1 MRCSSCEPL
10 LDRYLEGTLSPREM
24 IDTNAH
30 IGSCT
35 ACAHLL
41 DEVKV
46 IDALL
51 FTTKVPELP
60 NNFTFAV
67 MAETLSMPA
76 PKPHKHR
83 LWSFVTLYLT
93 AAWIAA
99 LAVFAVSGASL
110 QKVGAEVAAGFG
122 NLAQSF
128 SGGAAGIAHGAPV
141 LATFGVGVLSVD
153 LTLAAAGAAIYFLI
167 RPRLAAH
174 LASASEAQ

>member
-1 MRCSSCEPL
+1 VRCSSCEPL

-24 IDTNAH
+24 IDTSAH
-30 IGSCT
+30 IATCA
-35 ACAHLL
+35 ACARLL
-41 DEVKV
+41 EEVKV

-51 FTTKVPELP
+51 FTTDVPELP

-67 MAETLSMPA
+67 MAETRSLPA
-76 PKPHKHR
+76 PKRLQHR
-83 LWSFVTLYLT
+83 VWSFVTLYVT

-99 LAVFAVSGASL
+99 LATFAVSGASL
-110 QKVGAEVAAGFG
+110 PKVGAAIAAGFG

-128 SGGAAGIAHGAPV
+128 SGGASGIAQGAPA

-153 LTLAAAGAAIYFLI
+153 LALAAVAATVYFLI

-174 LASASEAQ
+174 LASVSEAQ

>member
-24 IDTNAH
+24 IDTTAH
-30 IGSCT
+30 IGSCA
-35 ACAHLL
+35 ACARLL
-41 DEVKV
+41 EEVKV
-46 IDALL
+46 VDALL
-51 FTTKVPELP
+51 FTTDVPDLP

-67 MAETLSMPA
+67 MAETSSMPA
-76 PKPHKHR
+76 PQPHKHR
-83 LWSFVTLYLT
+83 LWSFFALYLT

-110 QKVGAEVAAGFG
+110 PKIGAAVAAAFG
-122 NLAQSF
+122 GVAQSF
-128 SGGAAGIAHGAPV
+128 AGGAAGIAHGAPV
-141 LATFGVGVLSVD
+141 LATFGAGVLSVD

-174 LASASEAQ
+174 LASASEAK